1 MCANPLFCDDV
12 QSIMRG
18 VLLRYPAAGEVRVN
32 KSYIPRIGLLMLLG
46 GVVPIVGCGDSGPD
60 WPEKPGPKV
69 VASFPPLYCFV
80 ANVGGD
86 DVAVK
91 PAMTSQGPHH
101 FDPKHSDNLLLS
113 KADLFFI
120 NGLSLDEKPTEK
132 MKAGSGNKNIKL
144 IDLGTRFDKKELEKG
159 CDCEDEEE
167 GHDHHDHVHLVDP
180 HVWLSPD
187 MAIKQVEGIRDGL
200 KEFDPTRGA
209 NYDSRAVGY
218 IAKLNDLKA
227 YGKELFKDK
236 KDKKFVTFHG
246 SMAYFARTFGL
257 DIVDVIQK
265 TPGKEPSGKAI
276 EKLVKACVDGKVRV
290 IAVEPQ
296 YSGQA
301 SAKRILDELRRKGIE
316 DPVLVELDPLETVQP
331 LDLNPGWYEAKM
343 RINLENLAKAMR

>member
-1 MCANPLFCDDV
+1 MLFV
-12 QSIMRG
+12 VI
-18 VLLRYPAAGEVRVN
+18 A
-32 KSYIPRIGLLMLLG
+32 LG
-46 GVVPIVGCGDSGPD
+46 ITLPMIGCGNSGPD

-80 ANVGGD
+80 ANVGGN

-120 NGLSLDEKPTEK
+120 NGLTLDEKPAEK
-132 MKAGSGNKNIKL
+132 MKTGSGNKKL
-144 IDLGTRFDKKELEKG
+144 KMIDLGERFDKKTDLVKG
-159 CDCEDEEE
+159 GNCEAEEE
-167 GHDHHDHVHLVDP
+167 GHEHHDHVHTWDP

-200 KEFDPTRGA
+200 KEFDPSHSA
-209 NYDSRAVGY
+209 DYDRRATEY
-218 IAKLNDLKA
+218 IAKLNKLKA
-227 YGKELFKDK
+227 DGIEFFKGK
-236 KDKKFVTFHG
+236 KDNKFITFHG
-246 SMAYFARTFGL
+246 SMTYFARTFGL
-257 DIVDVIQK
+257 DIVEVIQK
-265 TPGKEPSGKAI
+265 TPGKEPTGKAI
-276 EKLVKACVDGKVRV
+276 DDLIQTCVLHKVRV

-301 SAKRILDELRRKGIE
+301 SAKRILDELKRRGIDE
-316 DPVLVELDPLETVQP
+316 PVLVELDPLETVQP

-343 RINLENLAKAMR
+343 RTNLENLAKAMR